1 MKMYWK
7 KVWAAVLVLAMF
19 LAQMQ
24 VDLTSQAAGKARLN
38 KKKVT
43 VQVGGKVRLKLK
55 GARGK
60 VVWKSKHKKIATVNA
75 QGVVTG
81 KKAGKTVVTAK
92 NKKKTYKCTVTVKA
106 GKPTPEPE
114 DSDEPEE
121 TEEPDPADVVTNAP
135 VQSTNPSAAP
145 TQSVKPTTVPTG
157 IPYQTA
163 NPGVTTQPAQ
173 PTPDDTSD
181 TPETTSPAVTEPVQ
195 TAKPTAAP
203 TVKPTAKPTMAPTAK
218 PTAAPTVKPT
228 AAPTVKP
235 TAKPTAAPTAKPTA
249 VPTVKPTTAP
259 TVKPTVKPTAAP
271 TVKPTAKPTAAPT
284 AKPTTAPTAKPTA
297 APTAKP
303 TAEPTEKPTTV
314 PTVKPTTVPTVKPT
328 TVPTVKPTAAPSPTP
343 APVYQSVTITK
354 VDNITRAR
362 VTGAVLA
369 VYDGSTYIDGWTTSA
384 GQDHIVSGLTPDKV
398 YRLTE
403 VTAPGGYQKASD
415 VYFKVNEKGQAYAGS
430 FGNSLAATGNSA
442 VTMMDVKEIT
452 TGEVA
457 VHVQVDGVTGDNYK
471 YSIGLNSSIAG
482 MNSLGLSQFTA
493 NGNTYTYTANEVE
506 KGTYTLSLYNWYS
519 QNGYTSQAEIKI
531 GDGQKKTL
539 AYQSNVSVTV
549 EAENTADIYITIT
562 YTAVATPTPTPTAVP
577 TVKPT
582 VKPTAKPT
590 AVPTV
595 KPTAKPTAVPTVK
608 PTAVPTVKP
617 TAKPTAV
624 PTVKPTAVP
633 TVKPTAVPT
642 VKPTAVPTVKPTV
655 KPTAKPTAV
664 PTVKPTAKPTAVPT
678 VKPTVKPTAV
688 PTVKPTAKPTAVP
701 TVKPTV
707 KPTPTP
713 TPTKTPLQKVTLGIR
728 DENGN
733 RVKGANLYL
742 TENLDDIYDE
752 DVVLDRWISAGDSD
766 HVYEELTAGKTYC
779 MVLSAVPTGYDFDD
793 VSDYYFKV
801 NADGK
806 LYVGEDE
813 TSLSYQADG
822 KVLTHV
828 TSNGESPDAIY
839 SKQEIPGAGGD
850 DTLTVGAMA
859 VTLGEDTDT
868 VTERLGQPIRIDT
881 NQLGVTVY
889 IYNPGPDADSDA
901 DYTNYLAVGFLNDEV
916 VQMFTVS
923 RYFSYEDI
931 VDGNSTSDVLLAGD
945 WNKASSSYYPVNA
958 YDDESSAKGR
968 AGACTYSGDQ
978 ETVVALTD
986 CWGSGQVYGLLVYD
1000 GSFTQRQMCEVKYGS
1015 YGNNVLTSFRNEI
1028 YDMSTAFRVMNGVTS
1043 GRPILASDAKGNQ
1056 IANSFCYDVLEGG
1069 DADLNAASA
1078 YFRGKDNTPTMIV
1091 GNPTEGSA
1099 DAFAAIQYWVS
1110 YDFCRNAMLSGNR
1123 WSNPGMKCPF
1133 SKTGVGAYYS
1143 EDEGK
1148 LVMVQYYYY

>member
-157 IPYQTA
+157 TPYQTA

-173 PTPDDTSD
+173 PTPDDTFD

-195 TAKPTAAP
+195 SAKPI
-203 TVKPTAKPTMAPTAK
+203 AK

-228 AAPTVKP
+228 AAPT
-235 TAKPTAAPTAKPTA
+235 
-249 VPTVKPTTAP
+249 
-259 TVKPTVKPTAAP
+259 
-271 TVKPTAKPTAAPT
+271 
-284 AKPTTAPTAKPTA
+284 
-297 APTAKP
+297 AKP
-303 TAEPTEKPTTV
+303 TAEPTE
-314 PTVKPTTVPTVKPT
+314 KPTTVPTVKPT

-430 FGNSLAATGNSA
+430 SGNSLAATGNSA

-549 EAENTADIYITIT
+549 EAEKTADIYITIT

-582 VKPTAKPT
+582 AK
-590 AVPTV
+590 PTV

-624 PTVKPTAVP
+624 PTVKPT
-633 TVKPTAVPT
+633 VKPTAVPT
-642 VKPTAVPTVKPTV
+642 VK
-655 KPTAKPTAV
+655 
-664 PTVKPTAKPTAVPT
+664 
-678 VKPTVKPTAV
+678 

-916 VQMFTVS
+916 VQMFTIS

-978 ETVVALTD
+978 EKVVALTD

-1028 YDMSTAFRVMNGVTS
+1028 YDMSTAFRVMNGVVS

>member
-195 TAKPTAAP
+195 SAKPTA
-203 TVKPTAKPTMAPTAK
+203 
-218 PTAAPTVKPT
+218 KPT

-235 TAKPTAAPTAKPTA
+235 TAKPTAAPTVKPTA
-249 VPTVKPTTAP
+249 
-259 TVKPTVKPTAAP
+259 KPTAAP
-271 TVKPTAKPTAAPT
+271 TVKPTAKPTTAPTAKPTAEPTVKPTAKPTAAPTVKPT

-430 FGNSLAATGNSA
+430 SGNSLAATGNSA

-549 EAENTADIYITIT
+549 EAEKTADIYITIT

-582 VKPTAKPT
+582 A
-590 AVPTV
+590 
-595 KPTAKPTAVPTVK
+595 
-608 PTAVPTVKP
+608 
-617 TAKPTAV
+617 
-624 PTVKPTAVP
+624 
-633 TVKPTAVPT
+633 
-642 VKPTAVPTVKPTV
+642 KPTV

-688 PTVKPTAKPTAVP
+688 PTVKPTVKPTAKPTAVP

-828 TSNGESPDAIY
+828 TSNGESSDAIY

-850 DTLTVGAMA
+850 DTLTVGAMT

-916 VQMFTVS
+916 VQMFTIS

-1133 SKTGVGAYYS
+1133 SKTGVGAHYS

>member
-157 IPYQTA
+157 TPYQTA

-173 PTPDDTSD
+173 PTPDDTFD

-195 TAKPTAAP
+195 SAKPIAKPTAAP
-203 TVKPTAKPTMAPTAK
+203 TVKPTAAPTAK

-235 TAKPTAAPTAKPTA
+235 TAKPTAAPT
-249 VPTVKPTTAP
+249 VK
-259 TVKPTVKPTAAP
+259 
-271 TVKPTAKPTAAPT
+271 PT

-303 TAEPTEKPTTV
+303 TAEPTE
-314 PTVKPTTVPTVKPT
+314 KPTTVPTVKPT

-430 FGNSLAATGNSA
+430 SGNSLAATGNSA

-549 EAENTADIYITIT
+549 EAEKTADIYITIT

-582 VKPTAKPT
+582 AK
-590 AVPTV
+590 PTV

-624 PTVKPTAVP
+624 PTVKPT
-633 TVKPTAVPT
+633 VKPTAVPT
-642 VKPTAVPTVKPTV
+642 VK
-655 KPTAKPTAV
+655 
-664 PTVKPTAKPTAVPT
+664 
-678 VKPTVKPTAV
+678 

-916 VQMFTVS
+916 VQMFTIS

-978 ETVVALTD
+978 EKVVALTD

-1028 YDMSTAFRVMNGVTS
+1028 YDMSTAFRVMNGVVS

>member
-157 IPYQTA
+157 TPYQTA

-173 PTPDDTSD
+173 PTPDDTFD

-195 TAKPTAAP
+195 SAKPIAKPTAAP
-203 TVKPTAKPTMAPTAK
+203 TVKPTAAPTAK

-235 TAKPTAAPTAKPTA
+235 TAKPTAAPT
-249 VPTVKPTTAP
+249 VK
-259 TVKPTVKPTAAP
+259 
-271 TVKPTAKPTAAPT
+271 PT

-303 TAEPTEKPTTV
+303 TAEPTE
-314 PTVKPTTVPTVKPT
+314 KPTTVPTVKPT

-430 FGNSLAATGNSA
+430 SGNSLAATGNSA

-549 EAENTADIYITIT
+549 EAEKTADIYITIT

-582 VKPTAKPT
+582 AK
-590 AVPTV
+590 PTV

-624 PTVKPTAVP
+624 PTVK
-633 TVKPTAVPT
+633 PT

-688 PTVKPTAKPTAVP
+688 PTVKPTVKPTAKPTAVP

-916 VQMFTVS
+916 VQMFTIS

-978 ETVVALTD
+978 EKVVALTD

-1028 YDMSTAFRVMNGVTS
+1028 YDMSTAFRVMNGVVS

>member
-195 TAKPTAAP
+195 SAKPTA
-203 TVKPTAKPTMAPTAK
+203 
-218 PTAAPTVKPT
+218 KPT

-235 TAKPTAAPTAKPTA
+235 TAKPTAAPT
-249 VPTVKPTTAP
+249 
-259 TVKPTVKPTAAP
+259 
-271 TVKPTAKPTAAPT
+271 VKPTAKPTAAPTVKPT

-430 FGNSLAATGNSA
+430 SGNSLAATGNSA

-549 EAENTADIYITIT
+549 EAEKTADIYITIT

-582 VKPTAKPT
+582 AK
-590 AVPTV
+590 PTV

-624 PTVKPTAVP
+624 PTVK
-633 TVKPTAVPT
+633 PT

-688 PTVKPTAKPTAVP
+688 PTVKPTVKPTAKPTAVP

-828 TSNGESPDAIY
+828 TSNGESSDAIY

-850 DTLTVGAMA
+850 DTLTVGAMT

-916 VQMFTVS
+916 VQMFTIS

-1133 SKTGVGAYYS
+1133 SKTGVGAHYS

>member
-1 MKMYWK
+1 M
-7 KVWAAVLVLAMF
+7 
-19 LAQMQ
+19 
-24 VDLTSQAAGKARLN
+24 
-38 KKKVT
+38 
-43 VQVGGKVRLKLK
+43 
-55 GARGK
+55 
-60 VVWKSKHKKIATVNA
+60 
-75 QGVVTG
+75 
-81 KKAGKTVVTAK
+81 
-92 NKKKTYKCTVTVKA
+92 
-106 GKPTPEPE
+106 
-114 DSDEPEE
+114 
-121 TEEPDPADVVTNAP
+121 
-135 VQSTNPSAAP
+135 
-145 TQSVKPTTVPTG
+145 
-157 IPYQTA
+157 
-163 NPGVTTQPAQ
+163 
-173 PTPDDTSD
+173 
-181 TPETTSPAVTEPVQ
+181 
-195 TAKPTAAP
+195 
-203 TVKPTAKPTMAPTAK
+203 
-218 PTAAPTVKPT
+218 
-228 AAPTVKP
+228 
-235 TAKPTAAPTAKPTA
+235 
-249 VPTVKPTTAP
+249 
-259 TVKPTVKPTAAP
+259 
-271 TVKPTAKPTAAPT
+271 
-284 AKPTTAPTAKPTA
+284 
-297 APTAKP
+297 
-303 TAEPTEKPTTV
+303 
-314 PTVKPTTVPTVKPT
+314 
-328 TVPTVKPTAAPSPTP
+328 
-343 APVYQSVTITK
+343 
-354 VDNITRAR
+354 
-362 VTGAVLA
+362 
-369 VYDGSTYIDGWTTSA
+369 
-384 GQDHIVSGLTPDKV
+384 
-398 YRLTE
+398 
-403 VTAPGGYQKASD
+403 
-415 VYFKVNEKGQAYAGS
+415 
-430 FGNSLAATGNSA
+430 
-442 VTMMDVKEIT
+442 
-452 TGEVA
+452 
-457 VHVQVDGVTGDNYK
+457 
-471 YSIGLNSSIAG
+471 
-482 MNSLGLSQFTA
+482 
-493 NGNTYTYTANEVE
+493 
-506 KGTYTLSLYNWYS
+506 
-519 QNGYTSQAEIKI
+519 
-531 GDGQKKTL
+531 
-539 AYQSNVSVTV
+539 
-549 EAENTADIYITIT
+549 
-562 YTAVATPTPTPTAVP
+562 
-577 TVKPT
+577 
-582 VKPTAKPT
+582 
-590 AVPTV
+590 
-595 KPTAKPTAVPTVK
+595 
-608 PTAVPTVKP
+608 
-617 TAKPTAV
+617 
-624 PTVKPTAVP
+624 
-633 TVKPTAVPT
+633 
-642 VKPTAVPTVKPTV
+642 
-655 KPTAKPTAV
+655 

-688 PTVKPTAKPTAVP
+688 PTVKPTVKPTAKPTAVP

-889 IYNPGPDADSDA
+889 IYNPGPDVDSDA

-916 VQMFTVS
+916 VQMFTIS

-978 ETVVALTD
+978 EKVVALTD

>member
-135 VQSTNPSAAP
+135 VQSTNPSVAP

-157 IPYQTA
+157 TPYQTA

-173 PTPDDTSD
+173 PTPDDTFD

-195 TAKPTAAP
+195 SAK
-203 TVKPTAKPTMAPTAK
+203 PTAK

-228 AAPTVKP
+228 AAPT
-235 TAKPTAAPTAKPTA
+235 AK
-249 VPTVKPTTAP
+249 
-259 TVKPTVKPTAAP
+259 
-271 TVKPTAKPTAAPT
+271 PT

-303 TAEPTEKPTTV
+303 TAAPTEKPTTV

-430 FGNSLAATGNSA
+430 SGNSLAATGNSA

-549 EAENTADIYITIT
+549 EAEKTADIYITIT

-582 VKPTAKPT
+582 AK
-590 AVPTV
+590 PTV

-624 PTVKPTAVP
+624 PTVKPT
-633 TVKPTAVPT
+633 VKPTAVPT
-642 VKPTAVPTVKPTV
+642 VK
-655 KPTAKPTAV
+655 
-664 PTVKPTAKPTAVPT
+664 
-678 VKPTVKPTAV
+678 

-916 VQMFTVS
+916 VQMFTIS

-978 ETVVALTD
+978 EKVVALTD

-1028 YDMSTAFRVMNGVTS
+1028 YDMSTAFRVMNGVVS

>member
-135 VQSTNPSAAP
+135 VQSTNPSTAP

-195 TAKPTAAP
+195 SAK
-203 TVKPTAKPTMAPTAK
+203 PTAK
-218 PTAAPTVKPT
+218 PTAAPTV
-228 AAPTVKP
+228 
-235 TAKPTAAPTAKPTA
+235 
-249 VPTVKPTTAP
+249 
-259 TVKPTVKPTAAP
+259 
-271 TVKPTAKPTAAPT
+271 KPTAAPT

-303 TAEPTEKPTTV
+303 TTA

-430 FGNSLAATGNSA
+430 SGNSLAATGNSA

-549 EAENTADIYITIT
+549 EAEKTADIYITIT

-582 VKPTAKPT
+582 AK
-590 AVPTV
+590 PTV

-624 PTVKPTAVP
+624 PTVKPTVKPTAVP
-633 TVKPTAVPT
+633 TVKPT

-664 PTVKPTAKPTAVPT
+664 PTVKPT
-678 VKPTVKPTAV
+678 VKPTPT
-688 PTVKPTAKPTAVP
+688 PTAVP

-916 VQMFTVS
+916 VQMFTIS

-958 YDDESSAKGR
+958 YDEESSAKGR

-1078 YFRGKDNTPTMIV
+1078 YFRGKDNTPTLIV

>member
-7 KVWAAVLVLAMF
+7 KVWATVLVLAMF

-173 PTPDDTSD
+173 PTPDDTFD

-195 TAKPTAAP
+195 SAK
-203 TVKPTAKPTMAPTAK
+203 PTAK
-218 PTAAPTVKPT
+218 PTAAPTV
-228 AAPTVKP
+228 
-235 TAKPTAAPTAKPTA
+235 
-249 VPTVKPTTAP
+249 
-259 TVKPTVKPTAAP
+259 
-271 TVKPTAKPTAAPT
+271 
-284 AKPTTAPTAKPTA
+284 KPTA

-430 FGNSLAATGNSA
+430 SENSLAATGNSA

-549 EAENTADIYITIT
+549 EAEKTADIYITIT

-582 VKPTAKPT
+582 AK
-590 AVPTV
+590 PTV

-624 PTVKPTAVP
+624 PTVKPT
-633 TVKPTAVPT
+633 

-655 KPTAKPTAV
+655 KPTPT
-664 PTVKPTAKPTAVPT
+664 
-678 VKPTVKPTAV
+678 
-688 PTVKPTAKPTAVP
+688 PTAVP

-916 VQMFTVS
+916 VQMFTIS

-978 ETVVALTD
+978 EKVVALTD

>member
-1 MKMYWK
+1 MKLYWK
-7 KVWAAVLVLAMF
+7 KVWAAVLVLAML

-195 TAKPTAAP
+195 SAKPTA
-203 TVKPTAKPTMAPTAK
+203 APTAK

-228 AAPTVKP
+228 AAPTS
-235 TAKPTAAPTAKPTA
+235 KPTAAPTAKPTTA
-249 VPTVKPTTAP
+249 PTAKPTAAP
-259 TVKPTVKPTAAP
+259 TVKPTATP

-303 TAEPTEKPTTV
+303 TAA

-430 FGNSLAATGNSA
+430 SGNSLAATGNSA

-549 EAENTADIYITIT
+549 EAEKTADIYITIT

-582 VKPTAKPT
+582 AK
-590 AVPTV
+590 PTV

-624 PTVKPTAVP
+624 PTVKPT
-633 TVKPTAVPT
+633 

-655 KPTAKPTAV
+655 KPTPT
-664 PTVKPTAKPTAVPT
+664 
-678 VKPTVKPTAV
+678 
-688 PTVKPTAKPTAVP
+688 PTAVP

-916 VQMFTVS
+916 VQMFTIS

-945 WNKASSSYYPVNA
+945 WNKALSSYYPVNA

-978 ETVVALTD
+978 EKVVALTD

>member
-7 KVWAAVLVLAMF
+7 KVWAAVLVLAML

-195 TAKPTAAP
+195 SA
-203 TVKPTAKPTMAPTAK
+203 
-218 PTAAPTVKPT
+218 
-228 AAPTVKP
+228 KP
-235 TAKPTAAPTAKPTA
+235 TAKPTAAPTAK
-249 VPTVKPTTAP
+249 
-259 TVKPTVKPTAAP
+259 
-271 TVKPTAKPTAAPT
+271 PT

-303 TAEPTEKPTTV
+303 TAAPTEKPTTV

-430 FGNSLAATGNSA
+430 SENSLAATGNSA

-549 EAENTADIYITIT
+549 EAEKTADIYITIT

-582 VKPTAKPT
+582 AK
-590 AVPTV
+590 PTV

-624 PTVKPTAVP
+624 PTVKPTV
-633 TVKPTAVPT
+633 
-642 VKPTAVPTVKPTV
+642 
-655 KPTAKPTAV
+655 
-664 PTVKPTAKPTAVPT
+664 
-678 VKPTVKPTAV
+678 
-688 PTVKPTAKPTAVP
+688 KPTAVP

-916 VQMFTVS
+916 VQMFTIS

-978 ETVVALTD
+978 EKVVALTD

-1028 YDMSTAFRVMNGVTS
+1028 YDMSTAFRVMNGVVS

>member
-135 VQSTNPSAAP
+135 VQSTNPSTAP

-195 TAKPTAAP
+195 SAK
-203 TVKPTAKPTMAPTAK
+203 PTAK
-218 PTAAPTVKPT
+218 PTAAPTV
-228 AAPTVKP
+228 
-235 TAKPTAAPTAKPTA
+235 
-249 VPTVKPTTAP
+249 
-259 TVKPTVKPTAAP
+259 
-271 TVKPTAKPTAAPT
+271 KPTAAPT

-297 APTAKP
+297 APTVKP
-303 TAEPTEKPTTV
+303 TAEPTAAPTAKPTAAPTAKPTAAPTAKPTAAPTVKPTAAPTAKPTAAPTAKPTAAPTAKPTTA

-430 FGNSLAATGNSA
+430 SGNSLAATGNSA

-549 EAENTADIYITIT
+549 EAEKTADIYITIT

-582 VKPTAKPT
+582 AK
-590 AVPTV
+590 PTV

-624 PTVKPTAVP
+624 PTVKPTVKPTAVP
-633 TVKPTAVPT
+633 TVKPT

-664 PTVKPTAKPTAVPT
+664 PTVKPT
-678 VKPTVKPTAV
+678 VKPTPT
-688 PTVKPTAKPTAVP
+688 PTAVP

-916 VQMFTVS
+916 VQMFTIS

-958 YDDESSAKGR
+958 YDEESSAKGR

-1078 YFRGKDNTPTMIV
+1078 YFRGKDNTPTLIV

>member
-157 IPYQTA
+157 TPYQTA

-173 PTPDDTSD
+173 PTPDDTFD

-195 TAKPTAAP
+195 SAKPI
-203 TVKPTAKPTMAPTAK
+203 AK

-228 AAPTVKP
+228 AAPT
-235 TAKPTAAPTAKPTA
+235 
-249 VPTVKPTTAP
+249 
-259 TVKPTVKPTAAP
+259 
-271 TVKPTAKPTAAPT
+271 
-284 AKPTTAPTAKPTA
+284 
-297 APTAKP
+297 AKP
-303 TAEPTEKPTTV
+303 TAEPTE
-314 PTVKPTTVPTVKPT
+314 KPTTVPTVKPT

-430 FGNSLAATGNSA
+430 SGNSLAATGNSA

-549 EAENTADIYITIT
+549 EAEKTADIYITIT

-582 VKPTAKPT
+582 AK
-590 AVPTV
+590 PTV

-624 PTVKPTAVP
+624 PTVK
-633 TVKPTAVPT
+633 PT

-688 PTVKPTAKPTAVP
+688 PTVKPTVKPTAKPTAVPTVKPTAKPTAVPTVKPTVKPTAVPTVKPTVKPTAKPTAVP

-916 VQMFTVS
+916 VQMFTIS

-978 ETVVALTD
+978 EKVVALTD

-1028 YDMSTAFRVMNGVTS
+1028 YDMSTAFRVMNGVVS

>member
-195 TAKPTAAP
+195 SAK
-203 TVKPTAKPTMAPTAK
+203 PTAK

-228 AAPTVKP
+228 AAPT
-235 TAKPTAAPTAKPTA
+235 AK
-249 VPTVKPTTAP
+249 
-259 TVKPTVKPTAAP
+259 
-271 TVKPTAKPTAAPT
+271 PT

-303 TAEPTEKPTTV
+303 TAAPTEKPTTV

-430 FGNSLAATGNSA
+430 SGNSLAATGNSA

-549 EAENTADIYITIT
+549 EAEKTADIYITIT

-582 VKPTAKPT
+582 AK
-590 AVPTV
+590 PTV

-624 PTVKPTAVP
+624 PTVKPT
-633 TVKPTAVPT
+633 VKPTAVPT
-642 VKPTAVPTVKPTV
+642 VK
-655 KPTAKPTAV
+655 
-664 PTVKPTAKPTAVPT
+664 
-678 VKPTVKPTAV
+678 

-916 VQMFTVS
+916 VQMFTIS

-978 ETVVALTD
+978 EKVVALTD

-1028 YDMSTAFRVMNGVTS
+1028 YDMSTAFRVMNGVVS